1 MRQLILSIFLL
12 PILVHCTHQDS
23 NVIIKSNTELLDI
36 KDGDRLIRQNWRIS
50 PQIKPDIFKTSANEV
65 TFYTDLDSATFKVG
79 PGKDSVDFI
88 IVLNDK
94 DTAFTR
100 IKYVLPYLDKLKA
113 AAEYSYVDTI
123 NLPAFTYQ
131 SKSDSVLVNLRK
143 HYNLDSIAGR
153 GSEVNRM
160 INLMYWVHNAVR
172 HDGSSY
178 NPDNKN
184 AIDLINTCE
193 SEERGVNCRM
203 MATILNECY
212 LAMGYPSRY
221 ITCMPKEEKFDDC
234 HVINMV
240 YSTQLDK
247 WIWMDPTFAA
257 YVMDEKGELLGIEEV
272 RERLINDKPLIL
284 NPDANW
290 NNQVTQTKDYY
301 LEKYMAKNLYRFS
314 VHINSRYNSETRGV
328 YPTIDY
334 IELLPENIDWKVE
347 PITVWTNEV
356 TLVKH
361 TTYRIS
367 NPTQFWQAPF

>member
-290 NNQVTQTKDYY
+290 NNQVTQTRDYY
-301 LEKYMAKNLYRFS
+301 LEKYMAKNLYRFI

>member
-1 MRQLILSIFLL
+1 MRQLILIIFLL

-23 NVIIKSNTELLDI
+23 KVIIKSTTDLLDI
-36 KDGDRLIRQNWRIS
+36 KDGNRLIRQNWRIS
-50 PQIKPDIFKTSANEV
+50 PQIKPDIFKTSSKEV

-113 AAEYSYVDTI
+113 AAEYSFVDTI
-123 NLPAFTYQ
+123 DLPAFTYQ
-131 SKSDSVLVNLRK
+131 SESDSVLVNLRK

-160 INLMYWVHNAVR
+160 INLMYWVHNEVR
-172 HDGSSY
+172 HEGSSY
-178 NPDNKN
+178 NPDSKN

-221 ITCMPKEEKFDDC
+221 ITCMPKEEEFDDC

-272 RERLINDKPLIL
+272 RERLIKDQPLIL

-301 LEKYMAKNLYRFS
+301 LEKYMTKNLYRFS
-314 VHINSRYNSETRGV
+314 VHVNSRYNSETRGV
-328 YPTIDY
+328 YPTIEY

-367 NPTQFWQAPF
+367 DPTQFWQAPL